1 MKIDSHHHFWKYSVE
16 EYGWIDDE
24 MKAIRRDF
32 LPEDL
37 EKEIRGSGIEG
48 VVSVQARQTIAE
60 TEWLLGFSEN
70 NDFIK
75 GVVGWVPLLSTDVRK
90 YLSTFSAFSK
100 FKAARHVVQ
109 GEPDDDFILRKD
121 FNEGIKALKE
131 FGLAYDILILEKHLL
146 QTIKF
151 VDMHPDQIF
160 ILDHI
165 AKPRI
170 KENIL
175 KPWRKNIMALAE
187 RQNVYC
193 KISGMVTEAD
203 YRTWTEEQLHPYFDT
218 VLDAFG
224 AKRLMFGSDW
234 PVCTV
239 ACEYRRW
246 AGIVQELI
254 SKLSASEQEAIFG
267 GNAVKAYNLN
277 IQRQMGKC

>member
-1 MKIDSHHHFWKYSVE
+1 MNIDAHHHFWIYNVK
-16 EYGWIDDE
+16 EYGWIDDD
-24 MKAIRRDF
+24 MKVIRRDF
-32 LPEDL
+32 LPADL
-37 EKEIRGSGIEG
+37 EEEIRGADIDG
-48 VVSVQARQTIAE
+48 VVSVQARQTISE

-75 GVVGWVPLLSTDVRK
+75 GVVGWVPLLSTDIRK
-90 YLSTFSAFSK
+90 YLSTFSVFPK

-131 FGLAYDILILEKHLL
+131 FGLAYDILILEKHLT

-175 KPWRKNIMALAE
+175 EPWRKNIMALAE

-246 AGIVQELI
+246 AGIVQEFI
-254 SKLSASEQEAIFG
+254 SKLSVSEQEAIFG
-267 GNAVKAYNLN
+267 GNAVRAYNLTE
-277 IQRQMGKC
+277 